1 MAEKKTKVT
10 KTVKTNKPTGLGVTR
25 DGNNFKCSWK
35 IGDKNYGDG
44 QALEWRYHYA
54 SVTWVKL
61 TNTYGNKVD
70 VSVPAS
76 NGTSSWSGVS
86 ISKTAT
92 SKTIKLDLSGFYP
105 TVSTKMLTCF
115 EFRVR
120 GNRET
125 YKVTGKK
132 TVTTYKP
139 EVSAWSTYE
148 FVITNPAKPTIS
160 ITNGVWPSLSATIS
174 ATSSGTAPRAG
185 IQYQTVLVKNCTETD
200 GAKINWNSTLLPKDS
215 GYASGGSKTLS
226 ITEDSGQLND
236 GNSYTRWVRA
246 MAKGAGGYTG
256 WVYAKHT
263 YALSYKPTITAASAT
278 DEGLDYLVKMSI
290 KNQKN
295 AARPITQLRAEW
307 CIETP
312 TATMGVPGG
321 ASWTTGQT
329 VKPRDDTSGAV
340 FRVDTQ
346 VSTDECLFVR
356 AVAEYDGQDSPGEA
370 YRVLTGSLAAP
381 TGLSAT
387 PGVDYKI
394 SVGATNASTV
404 PNSFLVVR
412 FYDAANPNGID
423 VGILDSSP
431 KTIQCPEYDDSS
443 NIVIGVYAAA
453 GSYTSKTR
461 ADGVT
466 VYEVTAKMKSS
477 VTKSGGT
484 VPAAPASVTVNA
496 GANSGSIRVTWD
508 WSWADATSAEL
519 SWADHDDAWESTEEP
534 QTYIVDK
541 SRGSAWTISN
551 LETGKKWYVRVRL
564 LSGTDEITYGAYSG
578 IQKINL
584 SSAPMIPVLQLDKS
598 IITTDGEVTASWGYA
613 TTDGT
618 MQAVAT
624 IAEAIPQY
632 TYTYTPTSDVTVD
645 PDKTYYT
652 RTGSGTELDPYVYTE
667 VAFPVDADLGTYFE
681 VATTTLTGY
690 TYTDI
695 DSVTTQQTY
704 TILASQQP
712 GWTVGTTHL
721 IAVRVISGS
730 GIESDSWSDT
740 VPITIAPALTC
751 TIDSTSLTTVTQTT
765 TDQEGTTVT
774 NTYTALDALPLTAT
788 ILGAGVSGTTTLVI
802 ERANGYTIDR
812 PDEEGQTC
820 YEGETVAL
828 LTQVGEAPFSIGL
841 DNLIGSLDDGAWYRL
856 IATVQDGYG
865 QSASASIEFIVAWA
879 HQAEE
884 PTATAAI
891 QDGVSFLTPI
901 APDNYVVGDKCDI
914 YRLSADKPELVYK
927 NADFGTTYVDPY
939 PTIGEYGGHRFVT
952 ITKDGDYITADNTL
966 AWYDT
971 NDQFDVPYNIIE
983 FGTGRALL
991 TFDVELSN
999 EWTKDF
1005 EQTSYLGGSVV
1016 GDWNKAVVRN
1026 ATLTATAVSAING
1039 DLVETMRRLATWSG
1053 ICHVRTK
1060 DGSSYAAN
1068 VEVGDK
1074 FNYASGVRT
1083 TDYSLR
1089 ITRIQPETYDG
1100 LTLTEWQK
1108 TEEESES

>member
-1 MAEKKTKVT
+1 MAKTKVT
-10 KTVKTNKPTGLGVTR
+10 KTIKTNKPTGLGVTR

-44 QALEWRYHYA
+44 QALEWRYRYT
-54 SVTWVKL
+54 SVTWVKA

-70 VSVPAS
+70 APVPAGVS
-76 NGTSSWSGVS
+76 TSSWHGVS

-148 FVITNPAKPTIS
+148 FVIENPAKPTIS
-160 ITNGVWPSLSATIS
+160 ITNGTWPSLSAAIS
-174 ATSSGTAPRAG
+174 AAASGTAPRAG
-185 IQYQTVLVKNCTETD
+185 IQYQSVLVKNSTETD
-200 GAKINWNSTLLPKDS
+200 GVKINWNSALLPKYS
-215 GYASGGSKTLS
+215 SYASGGSYTLS
-226 ITEDSGQLND
+226 VTEDSGQLND

-246 MAKGAGGYTG
+246 RAKGAGGISEWT
-256 WVYAKHT
+256 YAKHV
-263 YALSYKPTITAASAT
+263 YALSYKPTITSASAT
-278 DEGLDYLVKMSI
+278 DEGLDYLVKMYI
-290 KNQKN
+290 ENQKN
-295 AARPITQLRAEW
+295 AARPITQIRAEW

-329 VKPRDDTSGAV
+329 VKPLDKTSGAV

-370 YRVLTGSLAAP
+370 YRVLTGSMAAP

-404 PNSFLVVR
+404 PGSFMVVR

-431 KTIQCPEYDDSS
+431 KTIQCPEYDDSN

-466 VYEVTAKMKSS
+466 VYEVDAKMTSA
-477 VTKSGGT
+477 VTKTGGT
-484 VPAAPASVTVNA
+484 IPAAPASVTVNA
-496 GANSGSIRVTWD
+496 GANPGTIRVA
-508 WSWADATSAEL
+508 WSWTWGDATSAEL

-541 SRGSAWTISN
+541 SRGSAWNISN

-578 IQKINL
+578 IQEINL

-618 MQAVAT
+618 MQAQAEVADVT
-624 IAEAIPQY
+624 TNYILEY
-632 TYTYTPTSDVTVD
+632 ELTSDVTVQ
-645 PDKTYYT
+645 PNKTYYT
-652 RTGSGTELDPYVYTE
+652 RSGSGTELDPYVYTE
-667 VAFPVDADLGTYFE
+667 VDTPVDADLGTYYE
-681 VATTTLTGY
+681 VVGSTPGVFTYSIITTTLTEQ
-690 TYTDI
+690 
-695 DSVTTQQTY
+695 SVTISAAEQ
-704 TILASQQP
+704 
-712 GWTVGTTHL
+712 GWNVGETHQ
-721 IAVRVISGS
+721 IAVRVVSGS
-730 GIESDSWSDT
+730 GMLSDDWSEP
-740 VPITIAPALTC
+740 VPVTIAPAVTC

-828 LTQVGEAPFSIGL
+828 LTQVGEDPFSIGL

-879 HQAEE
+879 HQAEA
-884 PTATAAI
+884 PTATAVI

-1026 ATLTATAVSAING
+1026 ATLTATAVAAING
-1039 DLVETMRRLATWSG
+1039 DTVETMRRLATWSG

-1083 TDYSLR
+1083 TDYSLK

-1108 TEEESES
+1108 TEDESES